1 MVDEIQNNSNKDPT
15 SFWNNVNRS
24 CWEDKQKAKH
34 VLVSNNSKL
43 PNDVSKKI
51 TSISLIE

>member
-15 SFWNNVNRS
+15 SFWNNVNRP

-43 PNDVSKKI
+43 PNDVSKKNHI
-51 TSISLIE
+51 N